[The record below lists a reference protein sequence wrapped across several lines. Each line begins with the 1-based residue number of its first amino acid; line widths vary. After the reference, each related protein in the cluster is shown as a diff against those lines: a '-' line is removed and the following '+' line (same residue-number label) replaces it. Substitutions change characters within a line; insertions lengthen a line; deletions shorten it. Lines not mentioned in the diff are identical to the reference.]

1 MSKRIKDVRTSK
13 EIKYG
18 FGQNGNAILT
28 NGETHTTDG
37 VTNIVAITFI
47 TATTFTSL
55 TPLTSEFMTNPTQ
68 TFPAGLTIYGNF
80 TEAVVATGDILIYF
94 G

>member
-1 MSKRIKDVRTSK
+1 MAKRIKDVRTSK

-28 NGETHTTDG
+28 NGETHTTNG
-37 VTNIVAITFI
+37 VTNIIAITFI
-47 TATTFTSL
+47 TDTAFTSL
-55 TPLTSEFMTNPTQ
+55 TPLSAEFITNPTQ

-80 TEAVVATGDILIYF
+80 TEAVVNTGDVLLYF

>member
-1 MSKRIKDVRTSK
+1 MAQGIKNVKTSK

-28 NGETHTTDG
+28 SGETYTTNG
-37 VTNIVAITFI
+37 TTNIIAITFI
-47 TATTFTSL
+47 TATAFTSL
-55 TPLTSEFMTNPTQ
+55 TPLSGEFITNPTQ

-80 TEAVVATGDILIYF
+80 TEAVVNTGDVLLYF